1 MKTLLRVFLL
11 LLPVVLNTSADQADR
26 PASFSR
32 FPRLIVWAWQRPELL
47 EFLNPQQ
54 VGVAYLDQTLY
65 VLDDV
70 RSEPRMQPLRVSPG
84 TRVIAVV
91 RIEMPVGHSSES
103 EGNRAKI
110 VAALLR
116 SAHRDGVSAL
126 QVDFD
131 AAKSQ
136 RAFYRDVLVR
146 LRQQMPPRMP
156 LSITALAS
164 WCAYDNW
171 IAGLPVD
178 EAVPMLFRMGRERGL
193 FDRRGAAAVI
203 REPLCAS
210 SLGLS
215 TDEPWPAE
223 IKGKRLYVFH
233 TRSWNN
239 AIWTNTLKRVNQ

>member
-1 MKTLLRVFLL
+1 MKSLLRVFLL
-11 LLPVVLNTSADQADR
+11 LLPVVLTAPADHADSR
-26 PASFSR
+26 AGLSR
-32 FPRLIVWAWQRPELL
+32 FPLLTVWAWQRPEFL
-47 EFLNPQQ
+47 EFLDPQQ

-70 RSEPRMQPLRVSPG
+70 RADPRMQPLHVPPG

-91 RIEMPVGHSSES
+91 RIEMPAGHSSES
-103 EGNRAKI
+103 EENKTKI
-110 VAALLR
+110 VAALLH
-116 SAHRDGVSAL
+116 SARRVGVSAL

-131 AAKSQ
+131 AVKSQ
-136 RAFYRDVLVR
+136 RTFYRDVLVR
-146 LRQQMPPRMP
+146 LRQQMPPRML

-171 IAGLPVD
+171 IADLPVD

-233 TRSWNN
+233 SRSW
-239 AIWTNTLKRVNQ
+239 TEQTLINVSARVNQ